1 MGCLD
6 GIESTWSGEV
16 DQLELACHSIMER
29 QHAGARLFAYSYLT
43 FRILSLKCRYTTE
56 ASSNIF
62 PYERVISMPK
72 LTRNTRIFL
81 SVLLFFSLV
90 SLACGVSTPRATSSQ
105 PTPVV
110 EAVQVNPTTSTSEVT
125 LVTNEDQVLVD
136 LYSRL
141 NPSVVNITVYLNQNG
156 ELATYAQ
163 ASGFVYDDQGH
174 VLTNA
179 HVVHGTDAVE
189 VTFSDG
195 LIREANM
202 VGEDLNSDL
211 AVIQVELP
219 AGAAPIPLGTMD
231 ELAVGQ
237 TVVAIGNP
245 FGLEGTLTRGI
256 ISALGRTIPAL
267 TIFSIPQ
274 AIQTDAAI
282 NPGNS
287 GGPLLNLKGEVIGVN
302 AQIETTGTSESNL
315 GVGFAI
321 PVSLISR
328 VVPALIESGHYDWPW
343 LGVSGYTVNPPLV
356 KAMSLPVEQGA
367 YVSTVT
373 DGGPALATGLIGTT
387 GTVTQDGRTVEVGGD
402 VITAID
408 GQPVKT
414 FDDILVYLSLQT
426 SPGQE
431 VTLTILRD
439 GKYQDVKLQLGTR
452 PSQ

>member
-1 MGCLD
+1 V
-6 GIESTWSGEV
+6 EV
-16 DQLELACHSIMER
+16 
-29 QHAGARLFAYSYLT
+29 
-43 FRILSLKCRYTTE
+43 
-56 ASSNIF
+56 
-62 PYERVISMPK
+62 
-72 LTRNTRIFL
+72 
-81 SVLLFFSLV
+81 
-90 SLACGVSTPRATSSQ
+90 
-105 PTPVV
+105 
-110 EAVQVNPTTSTSEVT
+110 VQVNPTTSTSEVT

-387 GTVTQDGRTVEVGGD
+387 ETVTQDGRTVEVGGD

-439 GKYQDVKLQLGTR
+439 GKYQDIKLQLGTR

>member
-1 MGCLD
+1 
-6 GIESTWSGEV
+6 
-16 DQLELACHSIMER
+16 
-29 QHAGARLFAYSYLT
+29 
-43 FRILSLKCRYTTE
+43 
-56 ASSNIF
+56 
-62 PYERVISMPK
+62 MPK

-81 SVLLFFSLV
+81 SIALFFSLV
-90 SLACGVSTPRATSSQ
+90 SLACGVSAPRATSSQ
-105 PTPVV
+105 PTPVAEV
-110 EAVQVNPTTSTSEVT
+110 IQANPSPNISAIT
-125 LVTNEDQVLVD
+125 LVTNEEQVLID
-136 LYSRL
+136 LYPRL
-141 NPSVVNITVYLNQNG
+141 NPSVVNITVYLDQNG

-174 VLTNA
+174 VITNA

-195 LIREANM
+195 LIREATL

-219 AGAAPIPLGTMD
+219 AGVAPIPLGTMD

-245 FGLEGTLTRGI
+245 FGYEGTLTRGV

-302 AQIETTGTSESNL
+302 AQIETNGTSESNL

-321 PVSLISR
+321 PVSLMHR

-373 DGGPALATGLIGTT
+373 DGGPALAAGLVGTT
-387 GTVTQDGRTVEVGGD
+387 ETITQDGRTVEVGGD

-414 FDDILVYLSLQT
+414 FDDMLVYLSLQT

-439 GKYQDVKLQLGTR
+439 GQYQDVKLQLGTR
-452 PSQ
+452 PSE